1 VADSPFNVGSGK
13 PTISRVPEGGGG
25 AFRPRPVAA
34 PTQGPGP
41 QRLSPLLAPEAAPTR
56 SVEAGEAPRPESAPA
71 DAGDAAL
78 WSRMAAIEAR
88 RRAVQDQ
95 AQRWANEGM
104 KTDG

>member
-1 VADSPFNVGSGK
+1 MADSPFDVGSGK

-41 QRLSPLLAPEAAPTR
+41 QRRSPLLAPGAERTQRADAAEAPTP
-56 SVEAGEAPRPESAPA
+56 APAPA

-88 RRAVQDQ
+88 RQAVHDQ

-104 KTDG
+104 KSDG

>member
-1 VADSPFNVGSGK
+1 MADSPFNVGSGK

-41 QRLSPLLAPEAAPTR
+41 QRLSPVLAREAAQAR
-56 SVEAGEAPRPESAPA
+56 SAEASEALTLAQAPA
-71 DAGDAAL
+71 DGGDAAL

-88 RRAVQDQ
+88 RRGVQDQ

-104 KTDG
+104 KSDG